1 MGTKQKQDD
10 IEYNPIEDLLLIAF
24 PMGDDNEE
32 SIRESL
38 RAIPVIE
45 IYNALKSLSYLSDNQ
60 ERSIEA
66 QEMIENWISA
76 EFEGIEQYDTVALL
90 AENEITPKGKVGYV
104 IDIVGESA
112 LVDFNKYGKTWLPF
126 SALEV
131 LERPTDE

>member
-10 IEYNPIEDLLLIAF
+10 IEYNPIDDLLLIAF

-38 RAIPVIE
+38 RATPVIE

-66 QEMIENWISA
+66 QEMLENWISA
-76 EFEGIEQYDTVALL
+76 EFEGIEEYDTVTMK
-90 AENEITPKGKVGYV
+90 IDTPVVPNLGRRNQLY
-104 IDIVGESA
+104 
-112 LVDFNKYGKTWLPF
+112 P
-126 SALEV
+126 
-131 LERPTDE
+131 